1 MLQEFS
7 LTSQL
12 ASIQM
17 ETGSTIVRPETISAS
32 TVGFGESEQ
41 LGPVVVK
48 VYSPSGFPENEFRAF
63 ETFAPSGIKIPSLIE
78 QGQNESGVYR
88 MFSRLKGKDGTMVLE
103 TLDIQKTGCLI
114 RNVCEELL
122 KLRELG
128 SYSSIMGLPGVT
140 KGWLNP
146 SEMSL
151 QDFVSVSNS
160 RVFKYLSSE
169 QSTLLDVDEHIRW
182 INSFLPRLSTT
193 FYYTHGDLTLNN
205 IILDDGELSGFVDL
219 EYSYIG
225 PQEKDLGDLFFSLA
239 IKSYNFPIEQLLTHV
254 KPEFSKPDILFYLVG
269 RCIIELR
276 ILVKSNDLEA
286 ANSII
291 GIIKGLRSVII

>member
-1 MLQEFS
+1 MQES
-7 LTSQL
+7 NLTPLL
-12 ASIQM
+12 ADIRI
-17 ETGSTIVRPETISAS
+17 EIGSTIIRPETISAS
-32 TVGFGESEQ
+32 TVVFGESEL
-41 LGPVVVK
+41 LGPLVVK
-48 VYSPSGFPENEFRAF
+48 FYTANGFPENEFTAF
-63 ETFAPSGIKIPSLIE
+63 KTFAPSGIKIPSLIE
-78 QGQNESGVYR
+78 QGQNESGLFGI
-88 MFSRLKGKDGTMVLE
+88 FSRLKGKDGTMALE
-103 TLDIQKTGCLI
+103 TLDIQKVGSLI
-114 RNVCEELL
+114 RNVCDELL

-128 SYSSIMGLPGVT
+128 SYSSIMSLPGVT

-169 QSTLLDVDEHIRW
+169 QSTLLNVDEHIRW

-205 IILDDGELSGFVDL
+205 IILDDSELSGFVDL

-239 IKSYNFPIEQLLTHV
+239 VKDYNFPIEELLTHI

-269 RCIIELR
+269 RCMIELR
-276 ILVKSNDLEA
+276 ILVRNNNHADAISMINR
-286 ANSII
+286 
-291 GIIKGLRSVII
+291 IKELRNIDI

>member
-7 LTSQL
+7 LTSQIADL
-12 ASIQM
+12 QM
-17 ETGSTIVRPETISAS
+17 EKGSTIVRPETISAS

-48 VYSPSGFPENEFRAF
+48 VYSPSGFPENEFTAF
-63 ETFAPSGIKIPSLIE
+63 KTFAPSGIKIPSLIE
-78 QGQNESGVYR
+78 HGQNESGVYGI
-88 MFSRLKGKDGTMVLE
+88 FSRLKGKDGTMVLE
-103 TLDIQKTGCLI
+103 ALDIQRAGSLI

-128 SYSSIMGLPGVT
+128 SFSSIMGLPGVT

-151 QDFVSVSNS
+151 LNFISVSNS
-160 RVFKYLSSE
+160 RVFKHLSSE
-169 QSTLLDVDEHIRW
+169 QLFLLDDEEHIKW
-182 INSFLPRLSTT
+182 ISGFFFRLSTT

-205 IILDDGELSGFVDL
+205 IILDDSELSGFVDL

-225 PQEKDLGDLFFSLA
+225 PQEKDLGDLFFSLTV
-239 IKSYNFPIEQLLTHV
+239 KDYNFPIEELLTHV
-254 KPEFSKPDILFYLVG
+254 KPEFSKPDIIFYLVG
-269 RCIIELR
+269 RCMIELR
-276 ILVKSNDLEA
+276 ILVRNNNHEEA
-286 ANSII
+286 ISMINRIRE
-291 GIIKGLRSVII
+291 LRNFYI